1 MQKSE
6 AEKLFDKFKKGTCN
20 ATEMEAVR
28 YWLHYYRS
36 ETEAK
41 YSSTDLE
48 DISEEIWSRVEVAL
62 HERKPRV
69 ISLKAKIAA
78 AAAIVLLA
86 LGGLYFMQN
95 KAPLSGQVESVY
107 KNDIDPGGDKA
118 YLILADGKKVS
129 LDHLQQGEIAQPGVK
144 ISRSADGMVIYKTSA
159 DQAATDE
166 NNTLETPNGG
176 RFSIILPDGTK
187 AWLNAASTLT
197 YPLSFKNKKERI
209 VTLSGEGYFEVAHD
223 KSHPFVVRSQRQTVQ
238 VLGTHFNI
246 QAYSNEKKIRTTLLS
261 GAVRISGSM
270 QGSKTLKPGE
280 QADFDTNGIK
290 VSQADTEQANAWIND
305 DFVFNG
311 EDLHT
316 VMRQVARW
324 YDVEVVYD
332 GEQDNAAFYST
343 ISRKKK
349 LSEILKAL
357 TMNQGVHFKLEGRRV
372 TVMP

>member
-6 AEKLFDKFKKGTCN
+6 AEELFEKFKNGTCN
-20 ATEMEAVR
+20 ASEMEAIR
-28 YWLHYYRS
+28 YWLYYYRS
-36 ETEAK
+36 ETAGK
-41 YSSTDLE
+41 YSSADLE
-48 DISEEIWSRVEVAL
+48 KISEEIWSKVEPSLQAN
-62 HERKPRV
+62 KPRV

-95 KAPLSGQVESVY
+95 KAPLSGQVGSVY
-107 KNDIDPGGDKA
+107 KNDIDPGGEKA
-118 YLILADGKKVS
+118 YLTLADGKKIS
-129 LDHLQQGEIAQPGVK
+129 LDHLQQGGIAQPGVE
-144 ISRSADGMVIYKTSA
+144 ISKSPNGMVVYKVSA
-159 DQAATDE
+159 GREATDAT
-166 NNTLETPNGG
+166 NTLETPNGG
-176 RFSIILPDGTK
+176 KFSIVLPDGTK
-187 AWLNAASTLT
+187 AWLNAASRLT
-197 YPLSFKNKKERI
+197 YPLSFRNKEKRI

-223 KSHPFVVRSQRQTVQ
+223 KAHPFLVNSQRQTVQ

-246 QAYSNEKKIRTTLLS
+246 QAYPNEKHIRTTLLS
-261 GAVRISGSM
+261 GSVRISGNTTVA
-270 QGSKTLKPGE
+270 KILKPGE
-280 QADFDTNGIK
+280 QADFDTNGIT
-290 VSQADTEQANAWIND
+290 VSQADKEQANAWIND

-343 ISRKKK
+343 ISRRKK

-357 TMNQGVHFKLEGRRV
+357 TMNQGIHFKLEGRRV

>member
-1 MQKSE
+1 MQKRE
-6 AEKLFDKFKKGTCN
+6 AEELFEKFKNGSCN
-20 ATEMEAVR
+20 ASEMEAIR

-36 ETEAK
+36 EMAGN
-41 YSSTDLE
+41 YSSDDLE
-48 DISEEIWSRVEVAL
+48 KISVEIWSKVEPL
-62 HERKPRV
+62 LIDRKPRV

-78 AAAIVLLA
+78 AAAIILLA
-86 LGGLYFMQN
+86 LGGLYVIQK
-95 KAPLSGQVESVY
+95 KATNTGQMASIY
-107 KNDIDPGGDKA
+107 KNDINPGGDKA
-118 YLILADGKKVS
+118 YLTLADGKKIS
-129 LDHLQQGEIAQPGVK
+129 LDHLQQRDIAQPGVE
-144 ISRSADGMVIYKTSA
+144 ISKLADGMVVYKVSA
-159 DQAATDE
+159 GREATDAT
-166 NNTLETPNGG
+166 NTLETPNGG
-176 RFSIILPDGTK
+176 KFSIILPDGTK
-187 AWLNAASTLT
+187 AWLNAGSSLT
-197 YPLSFKNKKERI
+197 YPLSFRNKKERR

-223 KSHPFVVRSQRQTVQ
+223 KAHPFLVNSQRQTVQ
-238 VLGTHFNI
+238 VLGTRFNI
-246 QAYSNEKKIRTTLLS
+246 QSYANEKYIRTTLLS
-261 GAVRISGSM
+261 GSVRISGNTTVA
-270 QGSKTLKPGE
+270 KILKPGE

-290 VSQADTEQANAWIND
+290 VSQADMEQANAWIND

-332 GEQDNAAFYST
+332 GEKDNAAFYST

>member
-6 AEKLFDKFKKGTCN
+6 AEQLFKKFKNGSCDERELN
-20 ATEMEAVR
+20 AIR
-28 YWLHYYRS
+28 YWLYYFRS
-36 ETEAK
+36 EPVAK
-41 YSSTDLE
+41 YSPEHLE
-48 DISEEIWSRVEVAL
+48 QISDEIWAKLEPNL
-62 HERKPRV
+62 HERKPHV

-86 LGGLYFMQN
+86 LGGIYFVQN

-107 KNDIDPGGDKA
+107 TNDIDPGNDKA
-118 YLILADGKKVS
+118 YLILADGKKIS
-129 LDHLQQGEIAQPGVK
+129 LDQLQPEEISQPGVE
-144 ISRSADGMVIYKTSA
+144 ISRSADGVVIYKTSA

-166 NNTLETPNGG
+166 KNTLETPNGG

-223 KSHPFVVRSQRQTVQ
+223 KLHPFLVRSQRQTVQ

-246 QAYSNEKKIRTTLLS
+246 QAYSNEKHIRTTLLS
-261 GAVRISGSM
+261 GSIRVSGSM
-270 QGSKTLKPGE
+270 HSPKILKPGE
-280 QADFDTNGIK
+280 QADFDNNAIT
-290 VSQADTEQANAWIND
+290 VSQVDTEQANAWIND

-332 GEQDNAAFYST
+332 GEQDNTAFYST

-357 TMNQGVHFKLEGRRV
+357 TMNQGVHFKLEGRRL